1 MKKKIFALILCLFM
15 VLTLM
20 NYEKDVLF
28 SSTENKIYY
37 NSIEQMINGV
47 YTSSD
52 GKTIKIEGNTTIVY
66 EDTYSLTLK
75 ESNRGDTITGQIGTD
90 KKSVT
95 FYQLNDSTIMSD
107 ASVTYTHSG
116 ASTVLLENTVF
127 KLNKT
132 VETNASGKIE
142 LYDNNNLINKY
153 DSIQDAVD
161 SASNGNVIKI
171 LDNLDVVGAT
181 YINKNIT
188 IDGNNKTLNYSTWS
202 NSVFILEEGIN
213 FDFDMVNDC
222 CISHTDGRGLPVL
235 IKDYEGDYYIEAFD
249 PRCVV
254 WLRSCHPDTIRGQLT
269 QNYFRSKN
277 KLPFSLKFML
287 RHQLLNCMTK
297 PDFVAYKF
305 EDRITISNI
314 IARKVWG
321 IQGVAWTITSQE
333 DFDLAIKEGWVP
345 IFEGFIPE

>member
-1 MKKKIFALILCLFM
+1 MTVVYIVLAVIWFLLLFFFLAMKGRKNFDGIENMRDWYYAHRGLHSEGVPENSMAAFRAAKEAGFGVEL
-15 VLTLM
+15 
-20 NYEKDVLF
+20 DVHLLA
-28 SSTENKIYY
+28 
-37 NSIEQMINGV
+37 
-47 YTSSD
+47 D
-52 GKTIKIEGNTTIVY
+52 GKLAVIHDSSLLRTAGVDVVVEELTASDLREYTLEGTEERIPLLTQVLNYFHGEIPVIV
-66 EDTYSLTLK
+66 ELKTYK
-75 ESNRGDTITGQIGTD
+75 G
-90 KKSVT
+90 
-95 FYQLNDSTIMSD
+95 
-107 ASVTYTHSG
+107 
-116 ASTVLLENTVF
+116 
-127 KLNKT
+127 
-132 VETNASGKIE
+132 NASDLCE
-142 LYDNNNLINKY
+142 AAW
-153 DSIQDAVD
+153 Q
-161 SASNGNVIKI
+161 
-171 LDNLDVVGAT
+171 
-181 YINKNIT
+181 
-188 IDGNNKTLNYSTWS
+188 
-202 NSVFILEEGIN
+202 
-213 FDFDMVNDC
+213 
-222 CISHTDGRGLPVL
+222 VL
-235 IKDYEGDYYIEAFD
+235 KDYEGDYYIEAFD